1 MSESSGPSVD
11 DIMNTESVADI
22 APAPDAVEEVSE
34 PEVAEAEAEPEVAE
48 PEVAEPEPAEVAE
61 PEVAEVAEPEVTEVA
76 EVAEP
81 EVTEVAEDQPEVAE
95 PEVTEVA
102 EDQPEVTEPEVTEV
116 AEAVEQ
122 VANDIRNILAP
133 VGSGEVS
140 ENVCSLKTLVNVLV
154 KWSGNQIKKRN
165 VETLLKEG
173 KEIDENLDDLE
184 KVVEIIQLWVEQE
197 SEFKTN
203 NYFLQ
208 LDEYTLVEES
218 RNLDSEKKHQLLGK
232 LVQFLID
239 CSQGKYNNTQINIFL
254 NNFY

>member
-1 MSESSGPSVD
+1 MSESGPSVD

-61 PEVAEVAEPEVTEVA
+61 PEPAEVAEPEVTEVA
-76 EVAEP
+76 EVAE
-81 EVTEVAEDQPEVAE
+81 VTEVAEPEVTEVAE